1 MQYKVVPKHKE
12 YILPTTRYLIID
24 KKDDVYLKIQ
34 AEEDIRRELGAYF
47 TFEVPGFKF
56 MNLYRNR
63 VWDGKIRLFSY
74 ATGQIYV
81 GLYPYILDWCKKNE
95 VECVDGSKIQDTKV
109 EDKKVDQ
116 FINALNIPLEVRDYQ
131 KEAFIYAVRK
141 NRCLLLS
148 PTASGKSLISYLLV
162 RFNILRLKER
172 KKKILIIVPT
182 TSLVEQL
189 YKDFKDYGWAP
200 DRNCHRIYQ
209 GHEKD
214 TNKPVVIS
222 TWQSIYNLPKY
233 WFKQFGMII
242 GDEAHLFK
250 AVSLTKILTKMID
263 CQYKVGMTGTL
274 DGTKTHKLVLEGLF
288 GAVNKVVT
296 TTELQEKKQL
306 ADLKIFCLILK
317 HGAIECKHN
326 FGKTYQEEMNYLVQS
341 EKRNKYIRN
350 LAVNLQGNTLCLFQ
364 YVEKHGQTLYDIITE
379 KAEDKKVFYVHGGVE
394 AAEREQVR
402 EITENSDNAIIIASY
417 GTFSTGI
424 NIRNL
429 HNIVF
434 SSPSKSRI
442 RNLQSIGRGLRLKD
456 NKSHATLYDIADDL
470 TYNEKENYTLSHF
483 RERINI
489 YNEEDFDY
497 EIHNVELNNA
507 ESKPR

>member
-1 MQYKVVPKHKE
+1 MT
-12 YILPTTRYLIID
+12 TTRYLIID
-24 KKDDVYLKIQ
+24 KKDDVYLKIE
-34 AEEDIRRELGAYF
+34 ADEDIRRELGQFF

-56 MNLYRNR
+56 MPQYRSR

-74 ATGQIYV
+74 QTGQIYV
-81 GLYPYILDWCKKNE
+81 GLYPYILKWCEDND
-95 VECVDGSKIQDTKV
+95 VQVVDGSKIIDTKV
-109 EDKKVDQ
+109 DEKKVDQ
-116 FINALNIPLEVRDYQ
+116 FIEALKIPFKVRDYQ

-141 NRCLLLS
+141 NRALLLS
-148 PTASGKSLISYLLV
+148 PTASGKSLIVYLLV

-189 YKDFKDYGWAP
+189 FKDFKDYGWSP
-200 DRNCHRIYQ
+200 ERNVHRIYQ
-209 GHEKD
+209 GHDKE
-214 TNKPVVIS
+214 TNKPVIIS
-222 TWQSIYNLPKY
+222 TWQSIYNMPKK
-233 WFKQFGMII
+233 WFKDFEMVV

-250 AVSLTKILTKMID
+250 AVSLTKILSKLEKCPYRI
-263 CQYKVGMTGTL
+263 GLTGTL
-274 DGTKTHKLVLEGLF
+274 DGSKTHKLVLEGLF
-288 GAVNKVVT
+288 GTVNKVVS

-317 HGAIECKHN
+317 HGAIECKHVSGMN
-326 FGKTYQEEMNYLVQS
+326 YQEEMDYIVQS
-341 EKRNKYIRN
+341 EKRNKFIVN
-350 LAVNLQGNTLCLFQ
+350 LCSKLQGNSLCLFQ
-364 YVEKHGQTLYDIITE
+364 YVEKHGKNLHELISK
-379 KAEDKKVFYVHGGVE
+379 KATDKQVFYVYGGVE
-394 AAEREQVR
+394 TDEREKIR
-402 EITENSDNAIIIASY
+402 EITEKSDNAIIVASY

-434 SSPSKSRI
+434 ASPSKSRI

-470 TYNEKENYTLSHF
+470 TYNEKQNYTLSHF

-489 YNEEDFDY
+489 YSEEDFEY
-497 EIHNVELNNA
+497 EIHNIELNNA
-507 ESKPR
+507 PENR